1 MKKADAIAAPCG
13 YFAESESMM
22 MAQCHCRECQNSSR
36 GRSGKSSAE
45 NLRLGRGGATSMN
58 HGAW

>member
-45 NLRLGRGGATSMN
+45 NLCLG
-58 HGAW
+58 